1 MTAPIDTTVDAY
13 RLWLAHWIATGNLRA
28 LRTADICQ
36 QIVLE
41 QLATARA
48 EAEWRRFEGQRG
60 SEHGEQE
67 GGSSKLP

>member
-1 MTAPIDTTVDAY
+1 MKAPIDTTVEAY

-36 QIVLE
+36 QIVME
-41 QLATARA
+41 QMASARA

-60 SEHGEQE
+60 ACDGDQE
-67 GGSSKLP
+67 GGTSKPS